1 MQRGRLLACNWA
13 DSFLEAKKKVLIQ
26 MSKIPKVEL
35 RLARMKPVMLMDP
48 DTKEPTSG
56 YPAGR
61 LAISLLRLSINA
73 PSLMIGLP
81 PLIPSR
87 SAALPTRI
95 PPLKRFPANDPNAA
109 APELANDPKP
119 EARP

>member
-1 MQRGRLLACNWA
+1 
-13 DSFLEAKKKVLIQ
+13 

-35 RLARMKPVMLMDP
+35 RLARMNPVMLMEP

-61 LAISLLRLSINA
+61 FAMSDFKLSIKA
-73 PSLMIGLP
+73 PSFMIGLP
-81 PLIPSR
+81 PLIPSK

-109 APELANDPKP
+109 APELAKDPKP

>member
-1 MQRGRLLACNWA
+1 
-13 DSFLEAKKKVLIQ
+13 

-48 DTKEPTSG
+48 ETKDPTSG
-56 YPAGR
+56 YPSGR
-61 LAISLLRLSINA
+61 FAISLFRLSISA

-109 APELANDPKP
+109 APELAREPNP
-119 EARP
+119 EANP